1 MRIFLTGATGYI
13 GNAVALTLRKHGH
26 DVDALVRPESETRSL
41 RDAGVVLVAGD
52 LSTLPSLEFAEYDA
66 VVHTAMAKRNAVA
79 LDRGAVD
86 VFTKSGRPFL
96 YTSGVWIL
104 GNTTKADETTK
115 VNPLPIVAYRPAHE
129 QLVIESGG
137 AALRPG
143 CVYGGKQSMFADWFA
158 SVEQVG
164 PIRIVGDG
172 KNRWA
177 LVGLDDL
184 AACYLRAIEQR
195 ATGVLHA
202 IDDTHA
208 SLNDCARALSKDAKI
223 EHLPVDRAK
232 LGPFADALLVDQV
245 ISSDATRRKLGWK
258 PKQTFASAAR
268 EVDQ

>member
-41 RDAGVVLVAGD
+41 RDAGVVLIAGD
-52 LSTLPSLEFAEYDA
+52 LSTLPSLEFTEYDG
-66 VVHTAMAKRNAVA
+66 VVHTAVAKKNAVA
-79 LDRGAVD
+79 LDRSAVD

-104 GNTTKADETTK
+104 GNTTNANESTR
-115 VNPLPIVAYRPAHE
+115 VNPLPIVAWRPAHE
-129 QLVIESGG
+129 QLVLDSGG

-158 SVEQVG
+158 SVEQGG
-164 PIRIVGDG
+164 PIRIAGDG

-184 AACYLRAIEQR
+184 AGCYLRAIEQG

-202 IDDTHA
+202 TDDTHA

-245 ISSDATRRKLGWK
+245 ISSDATRRKLGWM

-268 EVDQ
+268 KLDQ